1 MKLDLSGVLIVCI
14 VWISVFNEVNER
26 VEHPTKVKRPEGVI
40 YLIMMA
46 SGILLCSIG
55 PMGMDGILFL
65 S

>member
-55 PMGMDGILFL
+55 PMGMD
-65 S
+65 